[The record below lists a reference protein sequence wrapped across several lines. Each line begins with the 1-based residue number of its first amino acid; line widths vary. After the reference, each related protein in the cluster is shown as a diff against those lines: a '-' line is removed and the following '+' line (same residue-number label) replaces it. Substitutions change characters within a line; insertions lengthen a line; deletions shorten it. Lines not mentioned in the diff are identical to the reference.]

1 MDENKKIPFLLSIN
15 TPNLLL
21 QASKDSNKVYQF
33 IRSLFPDSR
42 PDYIEEKFHKGHILL
57 IYYGL
62 DIHNKKRM
70 IYFLASFLPEKHSNP
85 LEIEQLLDLFV
96 YFNCYYSESIRQYI
110 LKLPDSER
118 FPFCDTYL
126 HWDNFPIDIKT
137 AALKEY
143 HNCGYTEMVSEN
155 FYLTA

>member
-62 DIHNKKRM
+62 DIHKK
-70 IYFLASFLPEKHSNP
+70 
-85 LEIEQLLDLFV
+85 QL
-96 YFNCYYSESIRQYI
+96 QPYI
-110 LKLPDSER
+110 S
-118 FPFCDTYL
+118 
-126 HWDNFPIDIKT
+126 
-137 AALKEY
+137 
-143 HNCGYTEMVSEN
+143 
-155 FYLTA
+155 